1 MLTTNEDLEA
11 LLGRLNKSFTLAG
24 DGVYLIAMGSGQPPA
39 ALRIE
44 PPVLVLQ
51 VQVGRLPRGGDAQM
65 VSLLERLLELNASG
79 LLHAAF
85 ALEAGNIVLTSA
97 LEVESLDPN
106 ELEAVLAD
114 MDIALSEHVPALSKL
129 ADRLG
134 LE

>member
-1 MLTTNEDLEA
+1 
-11 LLGRLNKSFTLAG
+11 
-24 DGVYLIAMGSGQPPA
+24 
-39 ALRIE
+39 
-44 PPVLVLQ
+44 
-51 VQVGRLPRGGDAQM
+51 
-65 VSLLERLLELNASG
+65 LLELNASG

-134 LE
+134 LK